1 MHVRECACG
10 YKMCECVYFI
20 CMYAKMERIYM
31 FGCDVSV
38 VCLCECESM
47 CKWVYIYSYDTWH
60 RDICEYSHRDVYI
73 YYDDVVY
80 LCYI

>member
-1 MHVRECACG
+1 MS
-10 YKMCECVYFI
+10 VYILYI

-47 CKWVYIYSYDTWH
+47 CKWLYIRSYDTWYM
-60 RDICEYSHRDVYI
+60 DICACSHRDVYI
-73 YYDDVVY
+73 YYDDYDDVVY